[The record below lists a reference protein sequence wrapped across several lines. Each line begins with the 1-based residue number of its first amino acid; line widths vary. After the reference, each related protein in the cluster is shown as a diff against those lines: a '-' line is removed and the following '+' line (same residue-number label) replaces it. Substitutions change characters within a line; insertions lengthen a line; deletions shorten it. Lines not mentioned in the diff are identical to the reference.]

1 MRIQGGYSDSPLR
14 GERDPLRG
22 LRQNTRRVRS
32 SSPKQPAISAERW
45 QRIQQLYECALP
57 LEAEAR
63 AKLLLAECAN
73 DATLREQ
80 VLALLI
86 ATDDDGGE
94 LEHRVDR
101 TLASNADPN
110 EAMPGRIIGR
120 YRVIRTLGRGG
131 MGIVYLA
138 ERADQHYHQ
147 HVALK
152 VMSRGLFHGEPA
164 GRFRAERQILARLTH
179 PHIAR
184 LLDGGQTENGTPFL
198 VMEHV
203 EGVRID
209 EYCHANRVTKR
220 ARLLLVQQVCA
231 AVQYA
236 HQNLI
241 VHRDIKPSNILVT
254 ADGATKL
261 LDFGIAKLLDPTNTG
276 VTSPVT
282 RVRDRVLTPENA
294 SPEQLRGDPVGTAS
308 DIYSLGVLL
317 YELLSGT
324 RPYRFAGRSISEIE
338 KLINESPPVPPSV
351 QRPELA
357 RELSGDL
364 DNIVMKAMHRDP
376 ERRYSSAAALAQDI
390 QNYLDGLPV
399 RARPDTWIYRTSKF
413 LRRNT
418 VEVAGAATGAVLIA
432 TVLVFYTISMAAERD
447 TAKRERQTASAV
459 AEFMMDV
466 FRRANPNE
474 SRGNTVTVR
483 EALDAAAR
491 RIDTDL
497 SNQPRLRLTLMRHM
511 TQAYNG
517 LGLWPQ
523 ARDMMESAVAQ
534 ERSAFGN
541 RGVELARSLETLGH
555 VYHNMSRFDAAASA
569 FDEAMSIRKALGI
582 DEQREAVTLLSAI
595 AGNFRSRQ
603 QFAEAIEH
611 HRRAEALARALSPR
625 NDAVLGQVLQA
636 FAMTYAEAGDQQNAE
651 RYARAALPLTRGL
664 VVEGYDIH
672 ANVLSTLGTTLQRQY
687 KLEEAEHV
695 HREFV
700 ARQTKQ
706 LGPDH
711 LLVGRAQNNF
721 GHVLRAKGD
730 YAAAEQAYGEALRVY
745 RQLSETDP
753 LDVGVAWHNL
763 GTLHHYSG
771 ELDRSLPEL
780 DQALQFKS
788 KATGPRSPQMVSTL
802 LEKSAVLRD
811 LGRLQEAR
819 ASFAAAQSIAAEK
832 YDANDR
838 RHALLLLE
846 QGRIKVALGA
856 TDAGAS
862 DLSVAVANLRKQD
875 DPAKLAEALASL
887 GDALLAASKP
897 AEARAALTESLQIR
911 RRIFPAG
918 HNAIAGNEARL
929 ANSFQ

>member
-1 MRIQGGYSDSPLR
+1 LAARHLR
-14 GERDPLRG
+14 R
-22 LRQNTRRVRS
+22 LRQNTRLVQS
-32 SSPKQPAISAERW
+32 SSPKRSQITPERW
-45 QRIQQLYECALP
+45 QRIQRLYERALP
-57 LEAEAR
+57 LHAEAR
-63 AKLLLAECAN
+63 AKLLVAECAQ

-86 ATDDDGGE
+86 ATNDDGTDIE
-94 LEHRVDR
+94 LDR
-101 TLASNADPN
+101 RIARNTLPA
-110 EAMPGRIIGR
+110 EVTPGRVIGR

-131 MGIVYLA
+131 MGTVYLA

-152 VMSRGLFHGEPA
+152 VMSRSLFHGEPA
-164 GRFRAERQILARLTH
+164 GRFRAERQILARLNH
-179 PHIAR
+179 PNIAR
-184 LLDGGQTENGTPFL
+184 LLDGGQTDDGTPFL

-203 EGVRID
+203 AGVRID
-209 EYCHANRVTKR
+209 EYCLTNRVSKR

-236 HQNLI
+236 HQMLV
-241 VHRDIKPSNILVT
+241 VHRDVKPSNILVT
-254 ADGATKL
+254 PDGVPKL
-261 LDFGIAKLLDPTNTG
+261 LDFGIAKLLDPTDAG

-282 RVRDRVLTPENA
+282 SVRDRVLTPENA

-308 DIYSLGVLL
+308 DVYRLGVLL

-324 RPYRFAGRSISEIE
+324 RPYRFAGCSISEIE
-338 KLINESPPVPPSV
+338 KLISESTPVPPSV

-357 RELSGDL
+357 RDLSGDL

-376 ERRYSSAAALAQDI
+376 ERRYASAAALAQDI

-399 RARPDTWIYRTSKF
+399 LARPDTWIDRTSKF
-413 LRRNT
+413 LRRIAI
-418 VEVAGAATGAVLIA
+418 EVAGAATAAVLIA
-432 TVLVFYTISMAAERD
+432 TVLVFYTISIAGERD
-447 TAKRERQTASAV
+447 TANRERQTASAV

-474 SRGNTVTVR
+474 SKGNTVTVR

-491 RIDTDL
+491 RIDIDL
-497 SNQPRLRLTLMRHM
+497 PDQPRLRLTLMRHI

-523 ARDMMESAVAQ
+523 AQDMMERAVAQ
-534 ERSAFGN
+534 ERSTFGN

-555 VYHNMSRFDAAASA
+555 VYYNTSRFDAAASA

-582 DEQREAVTLLSAI
+582 EEQPEAIILLNSI
-595 AGNFRSRQ
+595 ALNFRARQ
-603 QFAEAIEH
+603 QFARAIEYH
-611 HRRAEALARALSPR
+611 QRAEALARALSPQ
-625 NDAVLGQVLQA
+625 NDSVLGRVLQG
-636 FAMTYAEAGDQQNAE
+636 FAMTYSDAGDQANSE

-664 VVEGYDIH
+664 IVDGHDMY
-672 ANVLSTLGTTLQRQY
+672 ANVLAALGTTLQRQY
-687 KLEEAEHV
+687 KLEEAEKV

-730 YAAAEQAYGEALRVY
+730 YADAERAYVEALRIY
-745 RQLSETDP
+745 RLHIDTAQF
-753 LDVGVAWHNL
+753 DVAVAWHNL

-771 ELDRSLPEL
+771 ELERSLPEL
-780 DQALQFKS
+780 DQALRFKS
-788 KATGPRSPQMVSTL
+788 EATGPRSPQMVSSL
-802 LEKSAVLRD
+802 LEKSAVLRE
-811 LGRLQEAR
+811 LGRLQDAR
-819 ASFAAAQSIAAEK
+819 AAFAVAQSIAAEK
-832 YDANDR
+832 FDANDS

-846 QGRIKVALGA
+846 DGRLKLALGLTA
-856 TDAGAS
+856 AAVN
-862 DLSVAVANLRKQD
+862 DLAVAVATLRKQG
-875 DPAKLAEALASL
+875 DPAKLAEALAHL
-887 GDALLAASKP
+887 GDALFAASKP
-897 AEARAALTESLQIR
+897 TEGRAALTESLEIR

-918 HNAIAGNEARL
+918 HKAIAGSEAQL
-929 ANSFQ
+929 ASLHPTSD

>member
-1 MRIQGGYSDSPLR
+1 
-14 GERDPLRG
+14 
-22 LRQNTRRVRS
+22 VRS
-32 SSPKQPAISAERW
+32 SSPKQLAISAERW
-45 QRIQQLYECALP
+45 QRIQQLYERALP
-57 LEAEAR
+57 LDAEAR
-63 AKLLLAECAN
+63 AKLLLAECAK

-86 ATDDDGGE
+86 TTDDDGGE

-101 TLASNADPN
+101 TLAGNADPT
-110 EAMPGRIIGR
+110 EATPGRIVGR

-152 VMSRGLFHGEPA
+152 VMSRSLFHGEPA

-184 LLDGGQTENGTPFL
+184 LLDGGQTEDGTPFL

-261 LDFGIAKLLDPTNTG
+261 LDFGIAKLLDPANTG

-308 DIYSLGVLL
+308 DVYSLGVLL

-338 KLINESPPVPPSV
+338 KLISESTPVPPSV

-399 RARPDTWIYRTSKF
+399 RARPDTWLYRTSKF

-418 VEVAGAATGAVLIA
+418 VEVAGVATGAVLIA

-491 RIDTDL
+491 RIETDL
-497 SNQPRLRLTLMRHM
+497 PNQPRLRLTLMRHM

-523 ARDMMESAVAQ
+523 ARDMMESAVSQ
-534 ERSAFGN
+534 ERSTFGN

-555 VYHNMSRFDAAASA
+555 VYHNMSRFEAAASA

-582 DEQREAVTLLSAI
+582 DEQPEAVTLLSAI

-611 HRRAEALARALSPR
+611 HRQAEALARALSPR

-651 RYARAALPLTRGL
+651 SYARAALPLTRGL
-664 VVEGYDIH
+664 VVNGYDIY

-687 KLEEAEHV
+687 KLEEAEKV

-730 YAAAEQAYGEALRVY
+730 YAGAERAYGEALRVY
-745 RQLSETDP
+745 RQLSEPDA
-753 LDVGVAWHNL
+753 LDIGISWHNL

-771 ELDRSLPEL
+771 ELERSLPEL
-780 DQALQFKS
+780 DQALHFKS
-788 KATGPRSPQMVSTL
+788 KATGARSPQMVSSL

-819 ASFAAAQSIAAEK
+819 AAFAAAQSVAAEK
-832 YDANDR
+832 FDSNDR
-838 RHALLLLE
+838 RHAWLLLE
-846 QGRIKVALGA
+846 QGRIKLAMGA
-856 TDAGAS
+856 AAAGAS
-862 DLSVAVANLRKQD
+862 DLSIAVANLRTQD

-887 GDALLAASKP
+887 GDALLATSKP
-897 AEARAALTESLQIR
+897 TEGRAALTESLQIR

-918 HNAIAGNEARL
+918 HNAIARTYALLRNATP
-929 ANSFQ
+929 ATVPTH

>member
-1 MRIQGGYSDSPLR
+1 MP
-14 GERDPLRG
+14 
-22 LRQNTRRVRS
+22 S
-32 SSPKQPAISAERW
+32 SSPKQLPITAERW
-45 QRIQQLYECALP
+45 LRIQQLYERALP
-57 LEAEAR
+57 LDADAR
-63 AKLLLAECAN
+63 AKLLLSECAQN
-73 DATLREQ
+73 VTLREQ

-94 LEHRVDR
+94 LEHHVDR
-101 TLASNADPN
+101 TLAAAALPP
-110 EAMPGRIIGR
+110 EVTPGRMIGR
-120 YRVIRTLGRGG
+120 YCVIRTLGRGG

-152 VMSRGLFHGEPA
+152 VMSRSLFHGEPA

-179 PHIAR
+179 PNIAR
-184 LLDGGQTENGTPFL
+184 LLDGGQTDDGTPYL

-203 EGVRID
+203 AGRRID
-209 EYCHANRVTKR
+209 EYCLGNRVSKR

-241 VHRDIKPSNILVT
+241 VHRDVKPSNILVT
-254 ADGATKL
+254 ADGVPKL
-261 LDFGIAKLLDPTNTG
+261 LDFGIAKLLDPANSE

-308 DIYSLGVLL
+308 DVYSLGVLL

-324 RPYRFAGRSISEIE
+324 RPYRFAGRSINEIE
-338 KLINESPPVPPSV
+338 KLISETTPVPPSV

-357 RELSGDL
+357 RDLSGDL

-399 RARPDTWIYRTSKF
+399 LARPDTWIYRTSKF
-413 LRRNT
+413 LRRNAI
-418 VEVAGAATGAVLIA
+418 EVAGAATGAVLIA
-432 TVLVFYTISMAAERD
+432 TVLVFYTISIAAERD
-447 TAKRERQTASAV
+447 TARRERQTASAV

-474 SRGNTVTVR
+474 SKGNTVTVR

-491 RIDTDL
+491 RIDSDL
-497 SNQPRLRLTLMRHM
+497 PNQPRLRLTLMRHI
-511 TQAYNG
+511 TLAYNG

-523 ARDMMESAVAQ
+523 ARDMIEHAVAQ
-534 ERSAFGN
+534 ERSTFGN
-541 RGVELARSLETLGH
+541 RGVELARSVETLGH
-555 VYHNMSRFDAAASA
+555 VYHNMSRFDDAAAA
-569 FDEAMSIRKALGI
+569 FDEAMSIRKALGM
-582 DEQREAVTLLSAI
+582 EAQPESITLLSAI

-603 QFAEAIEH
+603 QFDQAIEH
-611 HRRAEALARALSPR
+611 HQRAEALARALSPR

-651 RYARAALPLTRGL
+651 RYARAALPLTRDL
-664 VVEGYDIH
+664 VVEGYDMH

-687 KLEEAEHV
+687 KLEEAEKV

-730 YAAAEQAYGEALRVY
+730 FTGAERAYGEALRVY
-745 RQLSETDP
+745 RAQSETDP
-753 LDVGVAWHNL
+753 LDVGISWHNL

-780 DQALQFKS
+780 EEALRFKS
-788 KATGPRSPQMVSTL
+788 QATGPRSPQMVSSL
-802 LEKSAVLRD
+802 LEKSAVLRE
-811 LGRLQEAR
+811 LGQLPEAQ
-819 ASFAAAQSIAAEK
+819 AAFAAAQSIAAEK
-832 YDANDR
+832 FDPNDR

-846 QGRIKVALGA
+846 QGRLKLALGA
-856 TDAGAS
+856 TAAAVS
-862 DLSVAVANLRKQD
+862 DLGVAVASLRKQN
-875 DPAKLAEALASL
+875 DPARLAEGLVGL
-887 GDALLAASKP
+887 GDALLAVSKP
-897 AEARAALTESLQIR
+897 AEGRAALTEALEIR
-911 RRIFPAG
+911 RKIFPAG
-918 HNAIAGNEARL
+918 HNAIARSEARL
-929 ANSFQ
+929 ANVHLVTD